1 MAKAKTNSC
10 NCGCMCGH
18 GAIFGLMLLIFG
30 LIKYLGQTWEM
41 ALMAIGILLVLK
53 SLIMKGK

>member
-1 MAKAKTNSC
+1 
-10 NCGCMCGH
+10 MCGH